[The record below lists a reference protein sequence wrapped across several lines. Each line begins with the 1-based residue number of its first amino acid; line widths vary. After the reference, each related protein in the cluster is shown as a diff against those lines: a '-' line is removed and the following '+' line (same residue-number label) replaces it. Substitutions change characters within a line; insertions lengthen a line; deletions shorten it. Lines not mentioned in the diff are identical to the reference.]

1 MTIVYANPAA
11 GYNLAPILS
20 PAPGTDPAALLGLQ
34 APPTAPNNDTL
45 TTGTNLLHM
54 PPSIMNRLRSFPEE
68 VYALNPTDHLTKF
81 LKVLLGDA
89 GAGQLKKQSTIAR
102 LGAYL
107 QGANFYDLDNFYGA
121 LFGIVRNSSDKV
133 GDSVTICWNWAT
145 TFRTRASKLE
155 SEAGKIS
162 SSVSTSAT
170 MKGSVCE

>member
-1 MTIVYANPAA
+1 
-11 GYNLAPILS
+11 
-20 PAPGTDPAALLGLQ
+20 
-34 APPTAPNNDTL
+34 
-45 TTGTNLLHM
+45 M

-121 LFGIVRNSSDKV
+121 LFGIVRNSSEQLPVNPYTDLATS
-133 GDSVTICWNWAT
+133 DTWAT
-145 TFRTRASKLE
+145 VRSLDANYRARIDAFGKAVSFGASAIGMELMAEAILQTPCDVYESWRAADAGIGLWSDLE
-155 SEAGKIS
+155 EL
-162 SSVSTSAT
+162 TWT
-170 MKGSVCE
+170 EL